1 MRSWGTRNG
10 MVRYA
15 GGAEVGGPQ
24 VVGSAGKPGS
34 KTGIQC
40 IGQNGV
46 TVYII

>member
-15 GGAEVGGPQ
+15 GDAEVGGTQ

-34 KTGIQC
+34 KSGIQC
-40 IGQNGV
+40 IGQNGI